1 MNVSWLDWAGGY
13 TIYLQPPTV
22 VQDSQDFCLD
32 IFSGQFL
39 SIDRVYGSILLKLFV
54 LFFTQKGVIIFKYNI
69 IST

>member
-1 MNVSWLDWAGGY
+1 MNVSWLDWAGGYTIY

-39 SIDRVYGSILLKLFV
+39 REY
-54 LFFTQKGVIIFKYNI
+54 
-69 IST
+69 